1 MDTFKFLTKT
11 LVFAI
16 IISSSLFVYFP
27 PKITLAVDAVS
38 IVGGPGDAAELEMAS
53 NMTVG
58 TVANVATSVGVKMIE
73 KNLDITKMIIRAIAR
88 AIIRGII
95 RSTIQWIN
103 SGFQGKPG
111 FLQDPQRFLLNIADA
126 ELGRLIQGSELNF
139 VCSPFQLNI
148 KKALILSR
156 KQSFGSRTSCT
167 LSGVSNNM
175 NNFISGVNNQ
185 FGQYGGWTAWDT
197 MTTQPQNNPY
207 GAYALASAE
216 LNIRI
221 QNSQGQQIKLL
232 DWGKGFLSW
241 RNQECVS
248 KADAAT
254 IESTANGGGDL
265 LSKPDYSN
273 CKIETPGSLIEDQ
286 LALVVGDDVRQLELA
301 QDFNDLVSALIGQMI
316 TSAIGLLGSSS
327 SYSSGGVDQSYLGVL
342 GQQDSSTLSNSKNVL
357 INDLNRSI
365 SDENNYINANKS
377 ILSRINSTES
387 NILGLLSCE
396 TGTTSTSTASY
407 SSGGS
412 WALDKL
418 KNILPS
424 MRIQY
429 TNNIASATTNIASLE
444 SIKVK
449 ANNVSASNY
458 SEIGN
463 VSKELIAIQSSL
475 HMDVHTSQ
483 LTNIDGYQTKQSLQA
498 YDTEAQT
505 RLNDCQMSKY
515 GTTGSTVFGF

>member
-1 MDTFKFLTKT
+1 MKYLLKK
-11 LVFAI
+11 L
-16 IISSSLFVYFP
+16 SLF
-27 PKITLAVDAVS
+27 TLSIVFISTLTFIYLPGKVAKAMPVEDIPTEIQTAVS
-38 IVGGPGDAAELEMAS
+38 AAANIATQMMIKEL
-53 NMTVG
+53 
-58 TVANVATSVGVKMIE
+58 
-73 KNLDITKMIIRAIAR
+73 LDMDKIIRAIIRSIAR

-111 FLQDPQRFLLNIADA
+111 FLQDPQRFLLNIADV

-254 IESTANGGGDL
+254 VEATANGGGDL

-301 QDFNDLVSALIGQMI
+301 QDFNDLITALIGQLV
-316 TSAIGLLGSSS
+316 TSAVGLLGSTAAA
-327 SYSSGGVDQSYLGVL
+327 SGGADQSYLGVL
-342 GQQDSSTLSNSKNVL
+342 GQQDSTGLLNTKDKIISSANSS
-357 INDLNRSI
+357 INDERSYI
-365 SDENNYINANKS
+365 SANQTL
-377 ILSRINSTES
+377 LSRIDRTETALW
-387 NILGLLSCE
+387 NLIACE
-396 TGTTSTSTASY
+396 TGTTSTSTISYASNAT
-407 SSGGS
+407 
-412 WALDKL
+412 WAQDKIR
-418 KNILPS
+418 NILPTI
-424 MRIQY
+424 RAKYQ
-429 TNNIASATTNIASLE
+429 
-444 SIKVK
+444 
-449 ANNVSASNY
+449 
-458 SEIGN
+458 
-463 VSKELIAIQSSL
+463 
-475 HMDVHTSQ
+475 
-483 LTNIDGYQTKQSLQA
+483 TNIDTASTSISVFQKIISDAQKATSNDPGTFTPISNRLISALSTAHNSTSVTVIRNQDSYDLNQTLTPMN
-498 YDTEAQT
+498 TEAQT

>member
-1 MDTFKFLTKT
+1 MKYLLKK
-11 LVFAI
+11 L
-16 IISSSLFVYFP
+16 SLF
-27 PKITLAVDAVS
+27 TLS
-38 IVGGPGDAAELEMAS
+38 IVFISTLTFIYLPGKVAKAMPVEDIPVQIKTAITAA
-53 NMTVG
+53 
-58 TVANVATSVGVKMIE
+58 ANVVMESILKQILDLDKVVKG
-73 KNLDITKMIIRAIAR
+73 IIRSIAR

-111 FLQDPQRFLLNIADA
+111 FLQDPQKFLLNIADV
-126 ELGRLIQGSELNF
+126 ELGKLIQGSELNF

-254 IESTANGGGDL
+254 VEATTNGGGDL

-301 QDFNDLVSALIGQMI
+301 QDFNDLVTALIGQLV
-316 TSAIGLLGSSS
+316 TSAVGLLGSTAAA
-327 SYSSGGVDQSYLGVL
+327 SGGADQSYLGVL
-342 GQQDSSTLSNSKNVL
+342 GQQDSTGLLNTKDKVISSANS
-357 INDLNRSI
+357 SI
-365 SDENNYINANKS
+365 SDERSYISANQAL
-377 ILSRINSTES
+377 INRISSTETS
-387 NILGLLSCE
+387 LWNLIICE
-396 TGTTSTSTASY
+396 TGTTSTSTISYASNVT
-407 SSGGS
+407 
-412 WALDKL
+412 WAQDKIR
-418 KNILPS
+418 NILPTI
-424 MRIQY
+424 R
-429 TNNIASATTNIASLE
+429 
-444 SIKVK
+444 
-449 ANNVSASNY
+449 
-458 SEIGN
+458 
-463 VSKELIAIQSSL
+463 SKYQ
-475 HMDVHTSQ
+475 
-483 LTNIDGYQTKQSLQA
+483 TNIDTASTSISVFQKIISDAQKATSNDPGTFTPISNRLISALSTAHNSTSVTVIRNQDSYDLNQTLTPMNSE
-498 YDTEAQT
+498 TQT
-505 RLNDCQMSKY
+505 RLNSCQMSKY